1 MTQICNEVP
10 SLRLACVKSAVSRL
24 NKKRCEP
31 ARNKHHYQLESLFKE
46 SFFPQQSP
54 LKQLVPVNSAVE
66 PDKQQPKAGTKLSV
80 RNVNKKLRRRDD
92 KIKQYKSDIAD
103 LSKENKVLQDRLAS
117 AQRVGEQNR
126 VTVYRMNQKKEM
138 VSDKTMH
145 LESRLQDL

>member
-1 MTQICNEVP
+1 MKFHH
-10 SLRLACVKSAVSRL
+10 LRLACVKSAVSRL

-66 PDKQQPKAGTKLSV
+66 PDKQQPKAGTKLNV

-92 KIKQYKSDIAD
+92 KIRLNSTNLTLQIFLKKTRYFRIA
-103 LSKENKVLQDRLAS
+103 
-117 AQRVGEQNR
+117 
-126 VTVYRMNQKKEM
+126 
-138 VSDKTMH
+138 
-145 LESRLQDL
+145 